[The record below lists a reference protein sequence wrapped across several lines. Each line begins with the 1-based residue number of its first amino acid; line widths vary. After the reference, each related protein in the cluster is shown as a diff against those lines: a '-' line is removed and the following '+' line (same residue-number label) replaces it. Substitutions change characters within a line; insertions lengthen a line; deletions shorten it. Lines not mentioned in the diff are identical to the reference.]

1 MQPSLLL
8 SFGGCVVGNIS
19 RPPQG
24 RVLCAAITREKMRQ
38 VSAKIKALEYYPSI
52 KCGRTQR
59 ENEAG
64 LSYNRSFH
72 DVIHIL
78 GVARTREKMRQ
89 VSAKI
94 ILLQSFPNIKCGR
107 NQREIEAC
115 LS

>member
-1 MQPSLLL
+1 MEEGEGDAAK
-8 SFGGCVVGNIS
+8 F
-19 RPPQG
+19 
-24 RVLCAAITREKMRQ
+24 AAIFWRLRRREHQPAAPGPCIMCGHHPREKMRQ
-38 VSAKIKALEYYPSI
+38 VSAKIKVLEYYPSI
-52 KCGRTQR
+52 KCGRTQG

-94 ILLQSFPNIKCGR
+94 ILLQYFPNAKGGR
-107 NQREIEAC
+107 N
-115 LS
+115 